1 MGAGCEEMRRMAFV
15 IHLLSHL
22 LQGAPPWVG
31 GVACMVY
38 WQIARQGCWGHSDG
52 ALTERIREE
61 QRRRRVKRRRCRTL
75 GYALVK
81 G

>member
-1 MGAGCEEMRRMAFV
+1 MAFV

-38 WQIARQGCWGHSDG
+38 GFGLRYR
-52 ALTERIREE
+52 ALRCML
-61 QRRRRVKRRRCRTL
+61 RRRLQGWQRGMCAVLSRRCD
-75 GYALVK
+75 AW
-81 G
+81 